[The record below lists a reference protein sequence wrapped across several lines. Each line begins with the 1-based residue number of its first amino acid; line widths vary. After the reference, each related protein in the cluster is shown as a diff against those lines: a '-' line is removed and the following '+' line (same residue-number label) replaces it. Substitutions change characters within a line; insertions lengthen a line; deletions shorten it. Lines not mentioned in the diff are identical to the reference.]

1 VIAEAKQLRLDRSV
15 GNSPSP
21 AHSANRARTHK
32 STMTASIVS
41 VDIQDPSL
49 SKPGHRYAKVP
60 HLWAMGIGAVISGEY
75 YGWQSTLVAGFDGL
89 LILLSMMTVLYV
101 TLSFSIAEL
110 SATIPAGGGPYV
122 FARHAIGP
130 RAAFFSG
137 LAEALKVIAVN
148 SSTFY
153 TIYSYLDALF
163 DLDDR
168 YSPLFFVGFGL
179 FFTGLNIMGVVA
191 SFRMQVCSTLL
202 CVLLL
207 VIFYI
212 AAIPHLDYNQWVVQ
226 QDWKFTNWSDTITAI
241 PFAMWFYLGI
251 EELPLASEE
260 TINPE
265 KNVPR
270 ALVITMI
277 TLVIL
282 SFCTA
287 VFSSLIFPG
296 AAEVANVSAPL
307 VTGFQTVFGDGH
319 TLTFFKWMTI
329 IALTSSPNAYIF
341 FMAQLLFAVARDGYF
356 PKYLAKEHPTRG
368 TPVGALVVGGSL
380 TVAIAVILHYVI
392 GDEHLGSVLINLTLF
407 GGLISYI
414 FQLVSFIMLRIR
426 QPDRPRPYRCPFGIP
441 GAVIGLVVCAISFF
455 AIIYSGVQDTDF
467 LASVGTTVVVFI
479 VGAVYYFKWVEP
491 RIDKMPLVTPMPM
504 KDMREVLLSSGS
516 AAGYQTRLSREN

>member
-1 VIAEAKQLRLDRSV
+1 
-15 GNSPSP
+15 
-21 AHSANRARTHK
+21 
-32 STMTASIVS
+32 MTASIIS
-41 VDIQDPSL
+41 VDIQDPSVA
-49 SKPGHRYAKVP
+49 KPSNRYAKVP

-89 LILLSMMTVLYV
+89 LVLLAMMTVLYV
-101 TLSFSIAEL
+101 TLSFSIAEM
-110 SATIPAGGGPYV
+110 SAAIPAGGGPYV

-137 LAEALKVIAVN
+137 LAEALKVVAVN

-163 DLDDR
+163 DLDDA
-168 YSPLFFVGFGL
+168 YSPLWFLMFGIFFVG
-179 FFTGLNIMGVVA
+179 LNIVGVVA
-191 SFRMQVCSTLL
+191 SFRMQACSTVL

-207 VIFYI
+207 VIFYC
-212 AAIPHLDYNQWVVQ
+212 AAIPKLDYNRWVVEQ
-226 QDWKFTNWSDTITAI
+226 EWQFTNWSDTIMAI

-260 TINPE
+260 TIEPE
-265 KNVPR
+265 KNVPK
-270 ALVITMI
+270 ALVVTIS
-277 TLVIL
+277 TLVVL

-287 VFSSLIFPG
+287 VFSSLIAPG

-307 VTGFQTVFGDGH
+307 VTGYTTVFGDGA
-319 TLTFFKWMTI
+319 TTTFFKWMTV

-341 FMAQLLFAVARDGYF
+341 FMAQLLYAIARDGYF
-356 PKYLAKEHPTRG
+356 PAYMAKVHPTRG
-368 TPVGALVVGGSL
+368 TPVGALIVGGIL
-380 TVAIAVILHYVI
+380 TEAIAIILHFAI
-392 GDEHLGSVLINLTLF
+392 GDAHLGSVLINLTLF

-441 GAVIGLVVCAISFF
+441 GAVVGLVLCAISIF

-467 LASVGTTVVVFI
+467 LASVIATVIVF
-479 VGAVYYFKWVEP
+479 VLGAIYFFKYVQP
-491 RIDKMPLVTPMPM
+491 RIDKMPLVTPVPL
-504 KDMREVLLSSGS
+504 KEMRENLLSSAS
-516 AAGYQTRLSREN
+516 AAGYQSAHVARDH